1 MSARTLSNLGIVVSS
16 IGIFFGFFFY
26 FRPDVPLAIDVVTIC
41 SVGLLGL
48 IGFIRHFFLHKSD
61 AQRMGWETEHPDWQ
75 FEVGFANLAFG
86 VVGICASFGKW
97 GLAAQGAILAGY
109 GTYLLQAALL
119 NAYRSTIGGQKSL
132 GRLMRSGLLTA
143 LISVLMIFFAYVAL
157 INSITR

>member
-1 MSARTLSNLGIVVSS
+1 MSARTLSIFGIVISS

-26 FRPDVPLAIDVVTIC
+26 FQPDVPLAIDVVTIC

-61 AQRMGWETEHPDWQ
+61 AQRLGWETEHPDWQ

-86 VVGICASFGKW
+86 VVGLCATLGKW
-97 GLAAQGAILAGY
+97 GMAAQGAILAGY

-119 NAYRSTIGGQKSL
+119 NTYRSTIGGQKSL

-143 LISVLMIFFAYVAL
+143 LISILMIFFAWVAL
-157 INSITR
+157 TS